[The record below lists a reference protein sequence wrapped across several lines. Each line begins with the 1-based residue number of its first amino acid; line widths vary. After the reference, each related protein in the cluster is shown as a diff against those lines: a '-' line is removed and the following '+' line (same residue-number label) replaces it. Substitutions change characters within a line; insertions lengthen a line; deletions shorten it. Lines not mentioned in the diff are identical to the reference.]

1 MRCPSLHFVLQFAP
15 VVALVFGF
23 SASSHAQL
31 IANGSFESPTSGAT
45 QNLAGAFS
53 LGAWSGFGP
62 SSGGNA
68 GLVVGTDN
76 GLAPFSGSQH
86 LTLNGGNPSDRG
98 WVEQSFSTVSGSS
111 YLVEFAIGRA
121 GGGQALSLTAAV
133 TGSAVLASGSF
144 SPGASVGYTVASFW
158 FVADSS
164 SAVLRFTDT
173 SGGNSISDL
182 YLDAVAV
189 SAVPEPAAVGAVMG
203 MACGAAAWRRRRA

>member
-1 MRCPSLHFVLQFAP
+1 MRCPSLHLVLQFAP
-15 VVALVFGF
+15 VVFAFALSL
-23 SASSHAQL
+23 SARAQIVL
-31 IANGSFESPTSGAT
+31 NGSFEAPASGAT

-53 LGAWSGFGP
+53 LGAWSGVGP
-62 SSGGNA
+62 SNGGNA

-76 GLAPFSGSQH
+76 GLAPFAGSQH
-86 LTLNGGNPSDRG
+86 FTFNGGNPSDRG
-98 WVEQSFSTVSGSS
+98 WIEQSFSTVSGAS

-121 GGGQALSLTAAV
+121 GSGQALSLTAAV
-133 TGSAVLASGSF
+133 TGAGVLASGSF
-144 SPGASVGYTVASFW
+144 SPGASVGYSVASFS
-158 FVADSS
+158 FVADGA

-182 YLDAVAV
+182 YLDGVAV